1 MSCDNGSDLWEERMR
16 TSLSGTPL
24 LGTLGFVEFAEPIQK
39 MLACPFEF
47 EFVETS
53 CQVGS
58 IAADRFMSRFGKH
71 MFQLGC

>member
-39 MLACPFEF
+39 MLAHSFEF
-47 EFVETS
+47 EFLETS

-58 IAADRFMSRFGKH
+58 IATGSCPA
-71 MFQLGC
+71 LGNTCFS